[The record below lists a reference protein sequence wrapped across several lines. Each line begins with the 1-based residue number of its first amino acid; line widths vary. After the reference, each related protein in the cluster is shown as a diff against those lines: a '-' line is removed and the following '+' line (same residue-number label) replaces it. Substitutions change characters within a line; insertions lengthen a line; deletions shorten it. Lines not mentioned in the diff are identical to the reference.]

1 MIFTTGDDSEES
13 YARFHKICADRFND
27 QYEFYFQFRSLVHEN
42 IENVN
47 EMNKYARELFPD
59 SKPVYSIVMYKYVTE
74 VLGKSMPAP
83 PPADKRLS
91 Q

>member
-1 MIFTTGDDSEES
+1 
-13 YARFHKICADRFND
+13 
-27 QYEFYFQFRSLVHEN
+27 
-42 IENVN
+42 
-47 EMNKYARELFPD
+47 MNKYARELFPD